1 MSLLIFEKHFSEID
15 TYFEIQVNYDWM
27 RPFDQELLA
36 HTIAF
41 QSSAVI
47 ADSSR
52 YCWEVLALSASK
64 KFHVSKK
71 YIRNSTCRRE

>member
-47 ADSSR
+47 ADSKHADEKLGS
-52 YCWEVLALSASK
+52 LGSK
-64 KFHVSKK
+64 CF
-71 YIRNSTCRRE
+71 